1 MSLKQPADGCLCSQ
15 PPAWAGTQVAKS
27 APATPERPDEPN
39 SSQEKET
46 TAAPGSG
53 SNAEA
58 APTVSLP
65 LAPLPV
71 PAIPDGQGFSSK
83 TFLEQVTPRLQLRP
97 CTSSRVVA
105 CPPPQKPKSFEEHDQ
120 ELAEMMKLP
129 PAESSKGTEKE
140 PAQTT
145 EDAKVKEDAVPQ
157 KTEDEKVTEGK
168 VPQAKPD
175 MAAADAKPPKD
186 ESNDSE
192 AEGFDPFEVAEKH
205 EAEQQQRKQQPE
217 MPAKA
222 SETAEASKPVETI
235 EERRPVALPQVQK
248 ADAVTAASNA
258 RPQPVRKLALR
269 NHRAVLMRVWCRCNS
284 AADSSV

>member
-1 MSLKQPADGCLCSQ
+1 
-15 PPAWAGTQVAKS
+15 V
-27 APATPERPDEPN
+27 
-39 SSQEKET
+39 
-46 TAAPGSG
+46 TASSG
-53 SNAEA
+53 SSIAAEA

-71 PAIPDGQGFSSK
+71 PAIPDSQELSSK

-145 EDAKVKEDAVPQ
+145 EDATVKEDAVPQ
-157 KTEDEKVTEGK
+157 KEDGEKKEEEKMTEGK
-168 VPQAKPD
+168 VPQAKPE
-175 MAAADAKPPKD
+175 MAAADVKPPKD

-217 MPAKA
+217 MPANA
-222 SETAEASKPVETI
+222 SDTLEASKPVGTI
-235 EERRPVALPQVQK
+235 EERRSVALPQVQK
-248 ADAVTAASNA
+248 ADAVTDASNA

-284 AADSSV
+284 AAASSA